1 MCSDLKRQNKRP
13 SWSTPSHFGFLEAA
27 ASAVAALALGFFD
40 GGIAALDPF
49 DGAVF
54 SGRFRFGSAPAA
66 VVPCLAWE
74 TSYDGGC
81 CCPVITRSGILD

>member
-1 MCSDLKRQNKRP
+1 M
-13 SWSTPSHFGFLEAA
+13 
-27 ASAVAALALGFFD
+27 GFFD

-54 SGRFRFGSAPAA
+54 SGRFRFRFGSAPAA

-81 CCPVITRSGILD
+81 CCPGYHEIRIQD